1 MRFSI
6 VAFCAV
12 GMLVSANASLGQSNS
27 QQKPQYIGEA
37 LMAADGTIS
46 VDLFMTGD
54 GTPLHGHFIYKTTD
68 RDYEMIIRHLGGIKP
83 GETKPVP
90 PFPN

>member
-1 MRFSI
+1 MRFST
-6 VAFCAV
+6 VAFSVV
-12 GMLVSANASLGQSNS
+12 GMLVSASASLGQSNP

-54 GTPLHGHFIYKTTD
+54 GQPLHGHFIYKTTD
-68 RDYEMIIRHLGGIKP
+68 RDYQMIIRHLGGIKP